1 MELGNAIFGNSRGE
15 YEVDRSWQNA
25 FVNKLYDMG
34 FNGYGFPEYDVE
46 AYKGEFKIVKSKYD
60 ENDCMEYFENDTFI
74 LMPYYWGDD
83 DYISQLPNFVHKP
96 TGFELQWYKYPL
108 RDSYMNKN
116 ISFDE
121 LMEIMEDCKRSLGIN
136 DIPYHYKK
144 AAEYIEKAM
153 DVLYC
158 ADNEQKTIDIY
169 NELKKIKGKL
179 QTKSKYGG

>member
-15 YEVDRSWQNA
+15 YRVDHSWQDA
-25 FVNKLYDMG
+25 FVYKLYDMG
-34 FNGYGFPEYDVE
+34 FDGYGLPVNDEQT
-46 AYKGEFKIVKSKYD
+46 YKGEFKTIKS
-60 ENDCMEYFENDTFI
+60 EFGNATYFENDTFI

-108 RDSYMNKN
+108 SDGYMNKN

-169 NELKKIKGKL
+169 NELKKIKEKL
-179 QTKSKYGG
+179 QTK